1 MAKYYGN
8 IKGERA
14 ENGDQGLEGETEK
27 GETKKERERERVKTI
42 QVFTVVENKRGGN
55 NSPNSLNLGS
65 V

>member
-27 GETKKERERERVKTI
+27 GETKKERERERESKNYI
-42 QVFTVVENKRGGN
+42 GIYGGREQKRRQ
-55 NSPNSLNLGS
+55 
-65 V
+65 